1 MRRFLIDNSHAT
13 LVCRAHALSVGT
25 KSLAYH
31 AVALQRLL
39 WTGIKLVIAQL
50 HVDAAAWYVNHYYV
64 AILYLANVAA

>member
-31 AVALQRLL
+31 AVAFQWLL
-39 WTGIKLVIAQL
+39 WAGVKLVIAQL
-50 HVDAAAWYVNHYYV
+50 HVDAAAWYVYHYYV
-64 AILYLANVAA
+64 AILYLADITA